1 MEPGLIVLL
10 GILGIAVIG
19 AIAYFSWLAEKKR
32 REALFALAVSLGCE
46 YSIEDPLNI
55 PSLLSNIKL
64 FTQGHSREAKN
75 VIRGKVAGRDVLAF
89 DFKYETTET
98 STDSKGHTT
107 TRDVD
112 HWFSACLHPLECPL
126 PYLMIRPEGLLDKVA
141 GFFGFEDIDFES
153 DEFSRKFQVKSDD
166 RKFAYDVCHPQMM
179 SWLLANAGNFSIE
192 LIDSSLVLTTGR
204 RWSTPEFHSALCFSA
219 RFFELIPEHVWREYR
234 ERAGAK

>member
-126 PYLMIRPEGLLDKVA
+126 PYLMIRPEGFLDKVA

-166 RKFAYDVCHPQMM
+166 RKFAYDVCHPRMM
-179 SWLLANAGNFSIE
+179 EWLLANRGWHIE
-192 LIDSSLVLTTGR
+192 FISGYMVLTTGEQT
-204 RWSTPEFHSALCFSA
+204 WTPESFRAAIDFTTTFLNQ
-219 RFFELIPEHVWREYR
+219 IPQFVWQDRMGR
-234 ERAGAK
+234 QS